1 MFSVRDFYYNIWRSE
16 NVFHVPKQSTDYLK
30 RSHWY
35 LGAVLWNGL
44 PSELRKL
51 LTLTRFKKGSN
62 NLYSSTGTHTEHTST
77 STLDFNYHLILTF

>member
-1 MFSVRDFYYNIWRSE
+1 MFPVCDFYYNIRRSE
-16 NVFHVPKQSTDYLK
+16 NVFHVPKPRIDYLK
-30 RSHWY
+30 PSQGY

-62 NLYSSTGTHTEHTST
+62 NLYSSMGTHTEQTST
-77 STLDFNYHLILTF
+77 STLDFNYHIILTF